1 MKTTLVGRAGRR
13 QLFDGEKTV
22 KKRIDKSYFV
32 GLAVT
37 LILAA
42 GAARAAPS
50 CKNIVANPLNFPAY
64 DVYNATA
71 TDTSTTVAYSCPPP
85 ATPAVDISAGGG
97 GSFNPRLMSNGVS
110 KLAYNVYVDS
120 TRTQIWGATPIA
132 VPAGNGLSVTVYGR
146 IFAQQDVAVGTYT
159 DSLVVTFNF

>member
-1 MKTTLVGRAGRR
+1 MKTTLIVPAGNR
-13 QLFDGEKTV
+13 QLFGGEKTE

-32 GLAVT
+32 RLAVT

-50 CKNIVANPLNFPAY
+50 CRNIVANPLNFPAY

-85 ATPAVDISAGGG
+85 TTPAVDISAGGG
-97 GSFNPRLMSNGVS
+97 GSFNPRLMSFGANQ
-110 KLAYNVYVDS
+110 LAYNVYVDS
-120 TRTQIWGATPIA
+120 TRTQIWGATPVA
-132 VPAGNGLSVTVYGR
+132 VPSGNNSTLTVYGR
-146 IFAQQDVAVGTYT
+146 IFALQDVAVGTYT